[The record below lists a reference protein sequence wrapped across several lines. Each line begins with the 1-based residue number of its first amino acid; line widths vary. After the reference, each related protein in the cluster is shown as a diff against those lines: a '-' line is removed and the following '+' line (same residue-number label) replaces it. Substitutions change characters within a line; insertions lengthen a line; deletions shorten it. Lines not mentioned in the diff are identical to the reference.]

1 MTHVTERYGISEQT
15 LYLFVR
21 LMKAA
26 EIFKMHSDKGP
37 FGGLWRARLGDFVF
51 SYRFFYPETAGYL
64 SGILTGQE
72 TACEGPCVAV
82 DTRDLALWEEKEG
95 KAGPFAEFCLACM
108 PTSELLLGH
117 DACIFHAAALRRK
130 DRAWLIAAG
139 SGVGKTTHCRSLLS
153 LWPEEFSVIN
163 GDKPLL
169 KACPD
174 ETVMVCPSP
183 WNGKEGMKG
192 AEEAP
197 LSGIFLLSRGEENRV
212 VRLKKEDA
220 AASIFLSI
228 FQSGRDKESIVLAAK
243 MAEGILESCPVWLLT
258 SRDIP
263 ASAYLAYEC
272 ISEEEHTI

>member
-1 MTHVTERYGISEQT
+1 
-15 LYLFVR
+15 
-21 LMKAA
+21 
-26 EIFKMHSDKGP
+26 MHSHKGP
-37 FGGLWRARLGDFVF
+37 CGGLWRARLGDFLF

-174 ETVMVCPSP
+174 GRVMVCPSP
-183 WNGKEGMKG
+183 WNGKEFWGGMEKAILRGIIILDQGKENVMRRLIPDQALLPIMQQFLYMTADETGIRVMCRLADAMLTNTPVFAYVNKG
-192 AEEAP
+192 DDQSSIKLDTLIRKLECESNEVFNSAANPAGE
-197 LSGIFLLSRGEENRV
+197 GSRT
-212 VRLKKEDA
+212 
-220 AASIFLSI
+220 I
-228 FQSGRDKESIVLAAK
+228 
-243 MAEGILESCPVWLLT
+243 
-258 SRDIP
+258 
-263 ASAYLAYEC
+263 SADCLW
-272 ISEEEHTI
+272 